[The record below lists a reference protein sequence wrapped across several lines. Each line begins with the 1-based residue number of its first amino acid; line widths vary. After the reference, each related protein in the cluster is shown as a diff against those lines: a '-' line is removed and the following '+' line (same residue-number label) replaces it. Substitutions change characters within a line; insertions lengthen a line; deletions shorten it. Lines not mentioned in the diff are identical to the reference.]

1 MSQYIKNK
9 KKIDL
14 IFEKGSTIKGNGL
27 LLKAYNFE
35 DGLVEFGVS
44 VSKKL
49 YPSAV
54 KRNLIK
60 RRIKEQINSLGL
72 VGLMSK
78 GISFF
83 YDLYV
88 TRNSIL
94 KRNKRTCCRL
104 DAKARA
110 IALSYLFLT
119 YFSSH

>member
-1 MSQYIKNK
+1 MSQYIKNE

-27 LLKAYNFE
+27 LLKTYNFE

-60 RRIKEQINSLGL
+60 RRIREQVNGLGFVDMMSKGVSFFMVYTSREILSSKEIRERI
-72 VGLMSK
+72 VGLMQK
-78 GISFF
+78 QG
-83 YDLYV
+83 L
-88 TRNSIL
+88 
-94 KRNKRTCCRL
+94 
-104 DAKARA
+104 
-110 IALSYLFLT
+110 
-119 YFSSH
+119 

>member
-1 MSQYIKNK
+1 MSQYIKNE
-9 KKIDL
+9 KKIDH

-27 LLKAYNFE
+27 LLKTYNFE

-60 RRIKEQINSLGL
+60 RRIKEQIKSLGL

-83 YDLYV
+83 MIY
-88 TRNSIL
+88 TSREIL
-94 KRNKRTCCRL
+94 
-104 DAKARA
+104 
-110 IALSYLFLT
+110 
-119 YFSSH
+119 SSKEIKERVEELIQKQEL

>member
-1 MSQYIKNK
+1 MSQYIKNE

-27 LLKAYNFE
+27 LLKTYNFE

-60 RRIKEQINSLGL
+60 RRIREQVNGLGF
-72 VGLMSK
+72 VDLMSK
-78 GISFF
+78 GVSFF
-83 YDLYV
+83 MIY
-88 TRNSIL
+88 TSREIL
-94 KRNKRTCCRL
+94 
-104 DAKARA
+104 
-110 IALSYLFLT
+110 
-119 YFSSH
+119 SSKEIRERVEELIQKQEL